1 MVIRTRRLDSLAAT
15 ILGALALM
23 LASAGLA
30 IGASAAAAST
40 VTKTSKGV
48 TASMVVGTHNPK
60 VNKPWPL
67 KFTVTKGGKG
77 VKASV
82 SYEYLYGGKVVAKR
96 SHYTFT
102 GHFSDTFYWPADAVG
117 EPLTFRAV
125 ITSGK
130 ALIYLDYAIKVVK

>member
-1 MVIRTRRLDSLAAT
+1 MAKRISGAAVAILGVLSLTVLGAGTVLAA
-15 ILGALALM
+15 
-23 LASAGLA
+23 SATA
-30 IGASAAAAST
+30 TST
-40 VTKTSKGV
+40 VTKASLGV
-48 TASMVVGTHNPK
+48 TASMQVGTHNPK

-67 KFTVTKGGKG
+67 KFTVTKGGKA

-102 GHFSDTFYWPADAVG
+102 GHFSDTFLWPATAVG
-117 EPLTFRAV
+117 QPLTFRAV